1 MEDQALF
8 SVMAQCFGPV
18 DEDAWAELTTAPLWP
33 DFLDGVRR
41 ALQEDRL
48 LGDPRV
54 PARQLHGCCPL
65 QEFLSVGEVNALFC
79 PPSFAEKQ
87 HFSARHFTGG
97 LPESA
102 VPAESLYQ
110 SDRICRSG
118 RDSRGERSDCGCQSR
133 GGQGGRSDQG
143 GQGSR
148 GGAEAARNAG
158 GYLGMPA
165 RYMQALTSGIGLE
178 VPPAFR
184 ACPDHV
190 ALELDLV
197 AVLLRS
203 GRHAQAR
210 TFFVERFAWLTA
222 YRMRLLELGSEASF
236 YVGLVDVLLGL
247 REQQIM
253 LMQPTAQYEAC
264 I

>member
-18 DEDAWAELTTAPLWP
+18 DEDAWVKLTAAPLWP

-54 PARQLHGCCPL
+54 PARGLHGCCPL
-65 QEFLSVGEVNALFC
+65 QEFLSIGEVNALFC
-79 PPSFAEKQ
+79 PPNFAEKQ
-87 HFSARHFTGG
+87 HFSACHFTGG
-97 LPESA
+97 LPDSA
-102 VPAESLYQ
+102 VPVESLYQ
-110 SDRICRSG
+110 GDCGSRSG
-118 RDSRGERSDCGCQSR
+118 RGGRGEQD
-133 GGQGGRSDQG
+133 GQGGRSD
-143 GQGSR
+143 QGSR

-158 GYLGMPA
+158 GYLGTPA
-165 RYMQALTSGIGLE
+165 RYMQALTSSLGLE

-190 ALELDLV
+190 TLELDLV

-253 LMQPTAQYEAC
+253 LMQPTVQYEAC

>member
-8 SVMAQCFGPV
+8 SVMAQCFGLV
-18 DEDAWAELTTAPLWP
+18 DEDAWAKLTTAPLWP

-87 HFSARHFTGG
+87 LFSARHFTGG

-110 SDRICRSG
+110 SGRICRGG
-118 RDSRGERSDCGCQSR
+118 RGNRGGQD
-133 GGQGGRSDQG
+133 GQGGRSDQSG
-143 GQGSR
+143 RSDQGSR
-148 GGAEAARNAG
+148 GGAGAARDKG
-158 GYLGMPA
+158 GYLGTPA
-165 RYMQALTSGIGLE
+165 RYMQALTSSLGLE

-253 LMQPTAQYEAC
+253 LMQPTVQYEAC